1 MTTDLASRTHWIF
14 DLDGTLTVPVHD
26 FDAIRAELDLP
37 PERGILESL
46 EAMPPSRA
54 EPVRRR
60 LDAIEL
66 ELAAE
71 STAAP
76 GASELLEALA
86 KSGIQKGIVTRNST
100 PNLETTLRAIG
111 FLHHFDLDHAVT
123 RDCPVSRPKPAP
135 DGILTLLSGWGVG
148 PERAVM
154 VGNHAIDVAAGRAAG
169 ALTVLVD
176 HDAITG
182 TVGSDPGADIVI
194 RRLDELLA
202 LSRL

>member
-1 MTTDLASRTHWIF
+1 
-14 DLDGTLTVPVHD
+14 
-26 FDAIRAELDLP
+26 
-37 PERGILESL
+37 
-46 EAMPPSRA
+46 MPPARA

-60 LDAIEL
+60 LDALEL

-71 STAAP
+71 SVAAP
-76 GASELLEALA
+76 GASELLEALMDR
-86 KSGIQKGIVTRNST
+86 GVQKGIVTRNST

-154 VGNHAIDVAAGRAAG
+154 VGNHSIDVAAGRAAG

-182 TVGSDPGADIVI
+182 TGESDPGADIVI
-194 RRLDELLA
+194 RRLDELLT
-202 LSRL
+202 LFRL